1 MNECAKHIY
10 TLDLGDSYE
19 AEGWTICRVPG
30 GWVFS
35 RKIFSPPIKFY
46 ASAPDVVLESGYA
59 VFVPYALEFAKP
71 HPHELLHPEPVV

>member
-19 AEGWTICRVPG
+19 AGDWTICRVPG

-35 RKIFSPPIKFY
+35 RRIFSPPVKLY
-46 ASAPDVVLESGYA
+46 ASATPVVLESGYA
-59 VFVPYALEFAKP
+59 VFVPYSVEFAKLGL
-71 HPHELLHPEPVV
+71 HELVAGAPL